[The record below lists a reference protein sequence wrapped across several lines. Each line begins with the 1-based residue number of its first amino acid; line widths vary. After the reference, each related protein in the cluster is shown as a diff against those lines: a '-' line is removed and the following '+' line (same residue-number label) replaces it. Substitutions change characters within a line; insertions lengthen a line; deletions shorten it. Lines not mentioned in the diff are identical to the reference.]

1 MTNEEK
7 KDYMRNYRMVNK
19 EAIKA
24 QKRLWVAN
32 NYTKHK
38 KQHNKRN
45 RKYKDANKD
54 KIREC
59 ELKRKYNITAL
70 EYDRLLIKQNGVCAI
85 CYNPDLITHN
95 RLAVDH
101 NHLTGKVRGLL
112 CFRCNTTLG
121 QMQDNPTLLRNAA
134 AYLES
139 HVDYSNN

>member
-54 KIREC
+54 KISRIW
-59 ELKRKYNITAL
+59 K
-70 EYDRLLIKQNGVCAI
+70 
-85 CYNPDLITHN
+85 
-95 RLAVDH
+95 
-101 NHLTGKVRGLL
+101 
-112 CFRCNTTLG
+112 
-121 QMQDNPTLLRNAA
+121 
-134 AYLES
+134 
-139 HVDYSNN
+139 